1 MKVEEGVCSVGAEVG
16 GEIGA
21 EGVADKFSADEVVGN
36 EVVERGGFQK
46 EVVPTEL
53 GAHHIAQ
60 LSDPVLSMPVISSSS
75 TIAHDEDMDD
85 EDEDVVVASGGED
98 SLDDLSEIYD
108 LDKGERV
115 DSSAL
120 VEEVLPWRARVD
132 TAKEFFQSEILYRYD
147 IVETE
152 KQKTLSGDYRFEL
165 KGYQGGIWTVSLKD
179 GVQVVNRREP
189 ADVVFTMQ
197 QKDFLH
203 MVNGEINPQLAI
215 LAGRVKITGDVK
227 RALLVQEILGPV
239 SE

>member
-1 MKVEEGVCSVGAEVG
+1 MKVEEGVSSEGAESVS
-16 GEIGA
+16 
-21 EGVADKFSADEVVGN
+21 DSFSADEVV
-36 EVVERGGFQK
+36 ERGDFQTA
-46 EVVPTEL
+46 VVPAVP
-53 GAHHIAQ
+53 GGHHVAQ
-60 LSDPVLSMPVISSSS
+60 PSGSAIVVSD
-75 TIAHDEDMDD
+75 DDGDDDDDD
-85 EDEDVVVASGGED
+85 EDAVVVSGGDD
-98 SLDDLSEIYD
+98 SPEDLSEIYD

-120 VEEVLPWRARVD
+120 VEEVLPWRARVE

-147 IVETE
+147 IVEPE
-152 KQKTLSGDYRFEL
+152 KQKILSGDYRFEL

-215 LAGRVKITGDVK
+215 LAGRVKITGDVRK
-227 RALLVQEILGPV
+227 ALLVQEVLGPV